1 MAAYCRVSS
10 DSADQ
15 LNSYLAQVDFYSKYI
30 AENNGWELAD
40 IYADEGISGL
50 DTRNREDF
58 NRMLN
63 DCRAGKID
71 RVLCKSISRFAR
83 NTRDYLQ
90 AMRELLRLGV
100 SIQFEKENLDTG
112 KMTSEQVAAIYG
124 AFAQMESTNHASNM
138 RVSVRLH
145 MEKGIYTPS
154 KPPYGYCL
162 KDLELEIIPEE
173 AEIVRYIYAAYLGGQ
188 GVDDI
193 AKELNAL
200 GVGRGQKGEKWSGN
214 TVRYILTNVSYTG
227 NMIWQKTYA
236 ADTLPIQQVKNK
248 GQRPKYYVEDSH
260 PVIISKED
268 FQHTQELLA
277 LRKEQFISKIP
288 RQRYP
293 YSGRIRCGS
302 CGAVFR
308 RKVIRGKV
316 YWTCNRHDNG
326 KEYCSIQPIPESAL
340 DAAALRL
347 WNKLTLHGS
356 DTLNPLLDQL
366 RDIRERE
373 LRANH
378 KISDIDSEIA
388 HLSEQNLVLA
398 RLKSKGYVDSALY
411 LSQMD
416 ELDHKLRDLRRLR
429 RKIMEL
435 ADGGQAIRVT
445 EAMLDYLEDNS
456 QWHGK
461 VTPEL
466 FENLV
471 EQITIVSAEQ
481 AKFKLLNSLE
491 VVETVERKVR

>member
-1 MAAYCRVSS
+1 MCAAAISTPRVSQVTVIDPRAPEKAKLRVAAYCRVSS

-15 LNSYLAQVDFYSKYI
+15 LNSYLAQVDFYSNYI
-30 AENNGWELAD
+30 AENDGWELAD
-40 IYADEGISGL
+40 IYADGGISGL

-71 RVLCKSISRFAR
+71 RILCKSISRFAR

-90 AMRELLRLGV
+90 VMRKLLRLGV
-100 SIQFEKENLDTG
+100 E
-112 KMTSEQVAAIYG
+112 
-124 AFAQMESTNHASNM
+124 
-138 RVSVRLH
+138 
-145 MEKGIYTPS
+145 
-154 KPPYGYCL
+154 
-162 KDLELEIIPEE
+162 
-173 AEIVRYIYAAYLGGQ
+173 
-188 GVDDI
+188 
-193 AKELNAL
+193 
-200 GVGRGQKGEKWSGN
+200 RGQKGEKWFGN

-248 GQRPKYYVEDSH
+248 GQRPKYDVEDSH
-260 PVIISKED
+260 PAIISKED

-277 LRKEQFISKIP
+277 LRKEQFISKMP
-288 RQRYP
+288 RRRYP

-326 KEYCSIQPIPESAL
+326 KEYCSIKPIPESAL

-356 DTLNPLLDQL
+356 DTLNPMLDQL

-398 RLKSKGYVDSALY
+398 RLKSKGYVDSVLY

>member
-1 MAAYCRVSS
+1 MCAAAISTPRVSQVTVIDPRAPEKVKLRVAAYCRVSS

-15 LNSYLAQVDFYSKYI
+15 LNSYLAQVDFYSNYI
-30 AENNGWELAD
+30 AENDGWELAD

-50 DTRNREDF
+50 DTRNRENF

-90 AMRELLRLGV
+90 VMRKLLRLGV
-100 SIQFEKENLDTG
+100 E
-112 KMTSEQVAAIYG
+112 
-124 AFAQMESTNHASNM
+124 
-138 RVSVRLH
+138 
-145 MEKGIYTPS
+145 
-154 KPPYGYCL
+154 
-162 KDLELEIIPEE
+162 
-173 AEIVRYIYAAYLGGQ
+173 
-188 GVDDI
+188 
-193 AKELNAL
+193 
-200 GVGRGQKGEKWSGN
+200 RGQKGEKWFGN

-236 ADTLPIQQVKNK
+236 TDTLPIQQVKNK
-248 GQRPKYYVEDSH
+248 GQRPKYDVEDSH
-260 PVIISKED
+260 PAIISKED

-277 LRKEQFISKIP
+277 LRKEQFISKMP
-288 RQRYP
+288 RRRYP

-302 CGAVFR
+302 CGAIFR

-356 DTLNPLLDQL
+356 DTLNPMLDQL

-435 ADGGQAIRVT
+435 ADGGQTIRVT